1 MPNANFIPHA
11 ANLYSMLHIAG
22 IYLSYFV
29 FFIASVAAAAYL
41 IQDGLIKSKRM
52 GIIFNRLPDLSF
64 LDKLNYRSI
73 CLGFPL
79 LTLAI
84 ISGFI
89 WTRNINGT
97 YWPVHNLRQIYS
109 LVLWLIYAVI
119 LHTRL
124 SAKLRGRKVALLSLF
139 AFGVLVFSLLAS
151 CR

>member
-1 MPNANFIPHA
+1 
-11 ANLYSMLHIAG
+11 MLHIVG

-29 FFIASVAAAAYL
+29 FFVATVAAAAYL
-41 IQDGLIKSKRM
+41 IQDGLIKGKRM
-52 GIIFNRLPDLSF
+52 GLIFNRLPDLSF

-73 CLGFPL
+73 SLGFPL

-89 WTRNINGT
+89 WARNMHGA
-97 YWPVHNLRQIYS
+97 YWGGNNLRQIYS

-119 LHTRL
+119 LHARL

-139 AFGVLVFSLLAS
+139 AFCVLVFSLLAS